1 MVDWLIL
8 GGLVASRWLMPV
20 ESAAAGETLPLVQI
34 TLLYAVFA
42 LWRRIREGRLWRP
55 LGRGDWLVFCLVAAH
70 VGSGLAV
77 LIGGGQKRAALNLLW
92 EWVGTGVLWTLVGQE
107 IFRLRLLDRIFGA
120 LAITTVLL
128 AGFGIWQNIVVYP
141 QLRGLLDDY
150 ERLEANVESLSG
162 PDMTKFRELR
172 ASLPVSYI
180 QGDAAARLSFS
191 QRVRGSQEP
200 LGMFALANSFGGLL
214 LVGGWMVWGR
224 LTTTFRERKGRLGP
238 ALWGTGLLL
247 ILACLML
254 TKARTA
260 WVGGLAGI
268 VVWIALTLEGRS
280 LRRLLMPAAL
290 AIGGLLV
297 LVGIGLATGRLDA
310 QTISEAPKSVRYR
323 LEYWQST
330 LALLRDRPLMGS
342 GLANFRPRYLQY
354 KLPQSS
360 EEILDPHNFVLDVW
374 ANAGMFGLI
383 ALLSLLVLTLQ
394 SMRTRPETAAAT
406 EEPAPPSGD
415 PSPWWMSLGIGQVG
429 MLFAAAALYLSGAD
443 PVSGLG
449 WLLPAWWVAGI
460 LFEKTS
466 AVRIP
471 FAAYAAAW
479 ASYTIHLLGA
489 GGIETPGLSQLW
501 LLLAARMVW
510 NMVEAPAPTPHVLAP
525 SRGWALTAGA
535 GGLAVACL
543 LTALVP
549 VVTAQAAL
557 RLGEEQLHG
566 GQNLATA
573 AKNFDEATR
582 ADPLDPDPWVQKS
595 FLSEIRWQRA
605 IDMHHFDEAIEQIA
619 EARRRNPLDP
629 YLVRMTGLLWLVRYE
644 RTHAIE
650 DAKEAV
656 VHLRE
661 AVERYPYQAAIL
673 ADLARALAP
682 VVPDEA
688 RNVARR
694 AIAQDDLNR
703 AYGHYDKMLPDS
715 IREQLQGIAGT
726 VSGPQAPDPP
736 KSS

>member
-1 MVDWLIL
+1 
-8 GGLVASRWLMPV
+8 
-20 ESAAAGETLPLVQI
+20 
-34 TLLYAVFA
+34 
-42 LWRRIREGRLWRP
+42 
-55 LGRGDWLVFCLVAAH
+55 
-70 VGSGLAV
+70 
-77 LIGGGQKRAALNLLW
+77 
-92 EWVGTGVLWTLVGQE
+92 
-107 IFRLRLLDRIFGA
+107 
-120 LAITTVLL
+120 
-128 AGFGIWQNIVVYP
+128 
-141 QLRGLLDDY
+141 
-150 ERLEANVESLSG
+150 
-162 PDMTKFRELR
+162 
-172 ASLPVSYI
+172 
-180 QGDAAARLSFS
+180 
-191 QRVRGSQEP
+191 
-200 LGMFALANSFGGLL
+200 MFALANSFGGLL

-224 LTTTFRERKGRLGP
+224 LTTTFRERRGRLGP
-238 ALWGTGLLL
+238 ALWGTGLVL
-247 ILACLML
+247 ILGCLML

-260 WVGGLAGI
+260 WVGGLLGI

-280 LRRLLMPAAL
+280 LRRLLMPGAL

-310 QTISEAPKSVRYR
+310 QTVSEAPKSVRYR

-374 ANAGMFGLI
+374 ANAGMFGFL
-383 ALLSLLVLTLQ
+383 ALLALLVLILQ
-394 SMRTRPETAAAT
+394 TMRSKPEAVSVTD
-406 EEPAPPSGD
+406 EPTPPGD
-415 PSPWWMSLGIGQVG
+415 PSPWWISLGIGQVG
-429 MLFAAAALYLSGAD
+429 ILFAAAALYLSGAD
-443 PVSGLG
+443 PISGFG
-449 WLLPAWWVAGI
+449 WLLPAWWIAGV

-466 AVRIP
+466 ASRIP
-471 FAAYAAAW
+471 VAAYAAAW

-501 LLLAARMVW
+501 FLLAARMLW
-510 NMVEAPAPTPHVLAP
+510 SALDIPELLARPLAPA
-525 SRGWALTAGA
+525 RGWALTAGA
-535 GGLAVACL
+535 GGLAVVCL
-543 LTALVP
+543 LTTLVP

-566 GQNLATA
+566 GQNLAA
-573 AKNFDEATR
+573 AARNFDAATK
-582 ADPLDPDPWVQKS
+582 ADPLDPDPWVQKG

-644 RTHAIE
+644 RTQAID

-661 AVERYPYQAAIL
+661 AVARYPHQAAIL
-673 ADLARALAP
+673 GDLARALAP

-688 RNVARR
+688 RTVAER

-703 AYGHYDKMLPDS
+703 AYGHYDKMLSDP
-715 IREQLQGIAGT
+715 IRQQLEGIAG
-726 VSGPQAPDPP
+726 APADPMP
-736 KSS
+736 ADAPNTP